1 MADGD
6 LGITFTIAG
15 SGGASKSITIEKA
28 TYDLAKA
35 YATALTEIGEA
46 DNVTDDASY
55 LLFEINKVGRGIVN
69 RANKRQNQAA
79 IPTAKSFTAAT

>member
-35 YATALTEIGEA
+35 YGIAQNPQ
-46 DNVTDDASY
+46 DNITDDASY
-55 LLFEINKVGRGIVN
+55 VASIINKAGMGIVN
-69 RANKRQNQAA
+69 SANKQQNQAA
-79 IPTAKSFTAAT
+79 IPTEKTFTKAT

>member
-15 SGGASKSITIEKA
+15 SGGATKSITIEKA

-35 YATALTEIGEA
+35 YVMAQDPISSI
-46 DNVTDDASY
+46 TDDASY
-55 LLFEINKVGRGIVN
+55 VASIINKAGMGIVHA
-69 RANKRQNQAA
+69 ANKQQNQAA
-79 IPTAKSFTAAT
+79 IPAEKTFTKAT

>member
-15 SGGASKSITIEKA
+15 SGGATKSITIEKA

-35 YATALTEIGEA
+35 YATALT
-46 DNVTDDASY
+46 
-55 LLFEINKVGRGIVN
+55 
-69 RANKRQNQAA
+69 
-79 IPTAKSFTAAT
+79 